1 MKSKISEAEVKVKD
15 YLVEADVEKGNSN
28 NISGRLDLNILLK
41 RLKDKNTSDKKLNF
55 FIISFTVL
63 VLTVVL
69 LLIIK

>member
-1 MKSKISEAEVKVKD
+1 MKSKISEAEAKVKD

-28 NISGRLDLNILLK
+28 NISGRLDLNIILK
-41 RLKDKNTSDKKLNF
+41 RLKDKKASDKKLNF
-55 FIISFTVL
+55 FVISFTAL